1 MAGPVQTARETII
14 SRLAAAVVV
23 AFVAQAAPAQE
34 ITLPEGAELALELV
48 EPNSR
53 YAMPIGAWDEAGGVL
68 TQDVEG
74 QVTQQAW
81 RIGGTGLSS
90 FEILQS
96 LRDQLTRDGY
106 DILFE
111 CEDQACGGF
120 DFRYGTEVIGEPD
133 MHVDLRDF
141 HFVAAARQG
150 PETDAVSLFV
160 SRSAS
165 AAFVQVIAVGDAE
178 VAPVALEPTASTKA
192 EPGAALPTAV
202 LDDIGEAMETVGRFV
217 MVDLDFATG
226 SSELGPGDYAS
237 LAQLAAYLAEH
248 PEKRVALVG
257 HTDAEGSLAGNISLS
272 KRRAASIA
280 DRLAEKYGVNR
291 GQLEAE
297 GIGYLA
303 PIASNQTDEGRT
315 LNRRVEAILV
325 STE

>member
-1 MAGPVQTARETII
+1 MAGPVQRAQFRIA
-14 SRLAAAVVV
+14 SRVAAALLAV
-23 AFVAQAAPAQE
+23 AAGNAAGAE
-34 ITLPEGAELALELV
+34 LTLPEGATLAREIV
-48 EPNSR
+48 DPSSS
-53 YAMPIGAWDEAGGVL
+53 YAMPTGPWDEAGGVMA
-68 TQDVEG
+68 TEIAG
-74 QVTQQAW
+74 RVTRQAW
-81 RIGGTGLSS
+81 RIGGTVLTS
-90 FEILQS
+90 FEIMAT
-96 LRDQLTRDGY
+96 LRGQLARAGY
-106 DILFE
+106 DILFDCKDE
-111 CEDQACGGF
+111 TCGGF

-141 HFVAAARQG
+141 YFAAAQRPG
-150 PETDAVSLFV
+150 ATTDAVSLMV

-165 AAFVQVIAVGDAE
+165 AGFVQVIAVGDAE
-178 VAPVALEPTASTKA
+178 AAPVALAPTASTKA
-192 EPGAALPTAV
+192 EPGAAMPTAV

-226 SSELGPGDYAS
+226 SAELGPGDYTS
-237 LAQLAAYLAEH
+237 LAELAAYLAEH

-280 DRLAEKYGVNR
+280 DRLATKYGVNR
-291 GQLEAE
+291 DQLEAE